1 MRQGLAAFMRR
12 RLLVLR
18 GLGASVAST
27 SLGGLGGLG
36 ASLGG
41 GALGGGGHG
50 RGALVARGLLV
61 RVTAKDVPVVLF
73 GSAPLHAGDTHV
85 FRLRHGV
92 EDERRRRRGM
102 HTPTEHTSIATCIA
116 QPRT

>member
-27 SLGGLGGLG
+27 SLGGL
-36 ASLGG
+36 
-41 GALGGGGHG
+41 GGHG

-116 QPRT
+116 QPRA